1 MRYNYNKKN
10 KKMNSNLKNIIIV
23 FVIGT
28 LTFIVGSGFFNGFQY
43 DGLNHFVLEFA
54 IYQLYAFVLGYS
66 NIVYFKYLEDIKW
79 KEGSMLLRIVVGLAG
94 AVVITIIG
102 LFMIRMAITVFI
114 EGSSLNDFLSN
125 ERIENYYFGIWATL
139 TVVIVFHII
148 YFYNKYQKTKVKESQ
163 ILAKNQTAKF
173 ESLKNQLDP
182 HFLFN
187 SLNVLTSLIGENPD
201 QAEKF
206 TTKLSKV
213 YRYVLEQKDK
223 DLISLDEELKFAK
236 SYMQLLQMRFEDAIE
251 YNVTNAASDPELKI
265 VPLSLQLL
273 LENAVKHN
281 VITSDQPLKINI
293 YEEGAYL
300 VIENTV
306 NPKESLGKSTKV
318 GLRNIQQRYEL
329 VSSNKVS
336 IENNNKVFKVK
347 LPLLTQKI
355 KKMSTDFMDE
365 SAKYLRAKKRVDDLK
380 GFYGSLVAY
389 CVVIPFMILLNYKI
403 SWHFQWF
410 WFPMFGWGLGLVI
423 QAFQTFGVGSNWEDR
438 KIREIMEKNNKFK
451 W

>member
-1 MRYNYNKKN
+1 
-10 KKMNSNLKNIIIV
+10 MNSNLKNIIIV

-28 LTFIVGSGFFNGFQY
+28 LTFIVGSGFFNRFQY
-43 DGLNHFVLEFA
+43 EGINDFILEFA
-54 IYQLYAFVLGYS
+54 IYQLYAFLLGFS
-66 NIVYFKYLEDIKW
+66 NIVYFKYLEEIKW
-79 KEGSMLLRIVVGLAG
+79 QEGSMLKRIVVGLTG
-94 AVVITIIG
+94 AVLITIVG
-102 LFMIRMAITVFI
+102 LFIIRLASSVFLK
-114 EGSSLNDFLSN
+114 GNSLSDYLNN

-163 ILAKNQTAKF
+163 IVAKNQTAKF

-187 SLNVLTSLIGENPD
+187 SLNVLTSLIGENPG

-236 SYMQLLQMRFEDAIE
+236 SYMQLLQMRFEEAIE
-251 YNVTNAASDPELKI
+251 YNVTDAASDPELKI

-293 YEEGAYL
+293 YEEGGYL

-318 GLRNIQQRYEL
+318 GLQNIQQRYEL

-336 IENNNKVFKVK
+336 IENNNKIFKVK

-355 KKMSTDFMDE
+355 KKMRTDFMDE
-365 SAKYLRAKKRVDDLK
+365 SAKYLRAKKRVENLK

-389 CVVIPFMILLNYKI
+389 CVVIPFLILMNYKT

-410 WFPMFGWGLGLVI
+410 WFPMFGWGLGLTI
-423 QAFQTFGVGSNWEDR
+423 QAFQTFGVGANWEDR
-438 KIREIMEKNNKFK
+438 KIKEIMEKNNKFK
-451 W
+451 